1 MKELFTIGEVSRL
14 FHIKI
19 ETLRYYD
26 SIGLLK
32 PQETDEQTKYRYYST
47 GQFER
52 LNSIK
57 YLRTLD
63 MPIKKIMD
71 FFNYREIDT
80 LTAMLKEQKETI
92 ACKKQE
98 LENVEKRIDR
108 RLQQI
113 EDALSISLNKI
124 EKIELPE
131 WRAVYLRRDYMLG
144 DDIEYRVS
152 ELIENYGING
162 DVFLGKIGI
171 SIAMEDLHSSQ
182 FNKYSG
188 IFMIIEDEDKDNPAY
203 TTFPKR
209 KYLRI
214 RFNGSHMNAA
224 PYYKKLLQYL
234 KQHNMQLIDNSIETA
249 LIDYGV
255 TNDLNKYVTQILLP
269 YK

>member
-1 MKELFTIGEVSRL
+1 
-14 FHIKI
+14 
-19 ETLRYYD
+19 
-26 SIGLLK
+26 
-32 PQETDEQTKYRYYST
+32 
-47 GQFER
+47 
-52 LNSIK
+52 
-57 YLRTLD
+57 
-63 MPIKKIMD
+63 
-71 FFNYREIDT
+71 
-80 LTAMLKEQKETI
+80 MLKEQKETI